1 MVPVAPN
8 ISQLSAMRPLRCQR
22 SGREL
27 CGQAWH
33 LAESVW
39 DEPGPHAM
47 NMGERSLN
55 IGRIISSRWHH
66 TRWTKVL
73 LEMRKIW
80 WYGTTSVLKGWQRHM
95 ETYAPKIFRTRSDHR
110 TPSASCFKF
119 RRWCQSPQPLELLEE
134 DRREIHGWRT
144 DVWHDLSLHQAFWRP
159 GVKEVHTH
167 DNKTYFFGENYLANT
182 FAFGCLFIVAKKCHW
197 ICTKNP
203 AKHWDIC
210 LDLGRSPFGL
220 GRHLYGRLS
229 FGLCTSRFRLLVIV
243 FLCIPEIKCQQ
254 PVIPYL
260 VRCCSVGWIWCF
272 TAAGPRRTF
281 AQISPD
287 FELCSGRFAAPGQEV
302 GKQQS
307 DLVGQ
312 DLPNHFPKGLVTSSY
327 LLRMEHKGCRFHLRF
342 RILDKPCRKKNW
354 VDNWWDSE
362 RGWCSL

>member
-66 TRWTKVL
+66 SRWTKVL
-73 LEMRKIW
+73 LEMRKFW
-80 WYGTTSVLKGWQRHM
+80 GRGYGTTYVLKGWQRHM

-134 DRREIHGWRT
+134 DRREIHGCRT
-144 DVWHDLSLHQAFWRP
+144 DVWHVLSLHCTKHFEGLVWKRCI
-159 GVKEVHTH
+159 HMIIRH
-167 DNKTYFFGENYLANT
+167 IFFDFFGENYLANT
-182 FAFGCLFIVAKKCHW
+182 FALGCLFIVAKKCHW

-220 GRHLYGRLS
+220 GRHLYARLS
-229 FGLCTSRFRLLVIV
+229 FGLCTSRFRLLLVIV

-254 PVIPYL
+254 PVIRYL
-260 VRCCSVGWIWCF
+260 VRG
-272 TAAGPRRTF
+272 AA
-281 AQISPD
+281 
-287 FELCSGRFAAPGQEV
+287 V
-302 GKQQS
+302 
-307 DLVGQ
+307 
-312 DLPNHFPKGLVTSSY
+312 
-327 LLRMEHKGCRFHLRF
+327 
-342 RILDKPCRKKNW
+342 
-354 VDNWWDSE
+354 
-362 RGWCSL
+362 